1 MKLLN
6 PKTGAVIQSIEG
18 LDVPVSP
25 TVFDGS
31 YALVLHG
38 LSFLVLLNMDA
49 SFHKTLRDDFA
60 APTHVVA
67 YENGLLVSDYTRG
80 ELIKVTASGDTTV
93 VVDGLTALEGL
104 ALLGETI
111 FVF

>member
-1 MKLLN
+1 M
-6 PKTGAVIQSIEG
+6 I
-18 LDVPVSP
+18 
-25 TVFDGS
+25 
-31 YALVLHG
+31 LHG

-93 VVDGLTALEGL
+93 VVDGLTSAEGL
-104 ALLGETI
+104 ALRGETI